1 MSAFVDAA
9 ADEEDHDGGTVE
21 QEIVDLAGMRREL
34 LGHPITFPTG
44 GGGAGGGGAGGGGVG
59 GGMQSNAAEGLG
71 DDSDSADNVP
81 TLNKTASL
89 VQWFIVDVKEE
100 DGNIIVSLKTILG
113 DTRETTYEYASAQV
127 TRQEEAQYIDHDEAN
142 VDLYKKLE
150 RQHALLKRRSLARA
164 SRKELRRTTELNA
177 VTPFLKK
184 LSLFKVKAAFQELID
199 VVDSDAYY
207 RAVKT
212 YAAKLTTT
220 NEFEE
225 KAMHT
230 FAMFAFTEACH
241 IAGPHAVTLK
251 RNAQAKFTTCCRA
264 LWTFANA
271 MLTGRDLGRARA
283 GIKQWRKTYMETFLE
298 TELEGE
304 LRNQARDFTSS
315 LLEHL
320 AVPASQDALKD
331 LLIPG
336 EIDKVVD
343 PNYTAEEERMLASQ
357 NNGRDMMADYLAT
370 YSDEYADLAR
380 ENKLIDHVEC
390 CVVARTGNLT
400 DYFDKVAEFY
410 RIDSTEDSKMQTYL
424 KRAAVDCVANGIDSV
439 PVLERGDRQE
449 LQKLQK
455 LRATNLQSWKD
466 ETIAILKE
474 EVLKTPPE
482 FPSEVIQ
489 QGEYEIVQMHTT
501 TSFVLSKLRDA
512 LTTDYKVQ
520 KISLANITH
529 YHVGAL
535 LVLETLLQEGQLKIN
550 VPNELMR
557 SRFTRWHAALQTA
570 RDLAVTARRND
581 VSIPRFT
588 LQLYDIIVR
597 AEECKDT
604 IDLNYKKVHAQ
615 AIKKGRLYNP
625 SQMTA
630 FQNEMDPQVRQAGLA
645 NRDSAIQLIR
655 MNIKTL
661 LGQVK
666 DGRPAAAQSSRDST
680 LNKLCH
686 ELVTQLPIP
695 ESAEEAIQVVQ
706 WFTDLQSKYGAKE
719 SETLKEKLRSLR
731 KKLDKATK
739 AFVLK
744 KLTKP
749 EAVDALTDWYLKI
762 AELRY
767 NDDRLKQAQTHRDNW
782 EILDAREGKGDFHFL
797 VRDAKKDRVN
807 VIEVVQRIITRRD
820 LKAYLY
826 DPETEDIIMTADK
839 IGALT
844 DLDGM
849 LKKEQEAFTTRYEE
863 HQREQAEFQWSSRR
877 IVEDD
882 IDGVGLPDD
891 KMPDGVMSDGDMAT
905 WTREQ
910 FGLHQ
915 PRSPGGDHNPGSAA
929 AAAVGAPNTQES
941 DLDDP
946 DPVHAGRQGLSN
958 SLPGVLPQSEP
969 SSMGGREK
977 RIESSD
983 DGSSDGLSATES
995 DGSDPNGDAAGAHMG
1010 SPFEKAGAAVGGAA
1024 AAARSPIT
1032 PQSMS
1037 DTSLIGGSPAPNSPP
1052 TPVSMSDTS
1061 LSGGSLAPNSP
1072 PTPESLSGASLSG
1085 GSPSPMSTGTPES
1098 LSAASRSYDSPAP
1111 NSPMSAGTPEP
1122 SSGAPG
1128 LATTPESLASM
1139 SDGLRPYQ
1147 DIHLIF

>member
-1 MSAFVDAA
+1 MEVYVEDA
-9 ADEEDHDGGTVE
+9 ADEEDAHGVLVD
-21 QEIVDLAGMRREL
+21 QKIVDLAGMRREL
-34 LGHPITFPTG
+34 LGHPITFPAG

-71 DDSDSADNVP
+71 DDSDSADDVP

-89 VQWFIVDVKEE
+89 VKWFIVDVKEK
-100 DGNIIVSLKTILG
+100 DGKIIVSLKTILG
-113 DTRETTYEYASAQV
+113 DTRDTTYEYASAQV
-127 TRQEEAQYIDHDEAN
+127 TSQEEAQNFDHDEAN

-150 RQHALLKRRSLARA
+150 RQHALLKRRSLKRA

-177 VTPFLKK
+177 VTPFLNE
-184 LSLFKVKAAFQELID
+184 LSRFKVKAAFQKLID

-212 YAAKLTTT
+212 YAAKLTR

-241 IAGPHAVTLK
+241 IAGRDAVTLK
-251 RNAQAKFTTCCRA
+251 RNAQAKFTTCCTA

-271 MLTGRDLGRARA
+271 MLTGEGLGRARP
-283 GIKQWRKTYMETFLE
+283 GIKQWRKTYMKTFLE
-298 TELEGE
+298 TKLEGE

-343 PNYTAEEERMLASQ
+343 PNYTAEEERMLALQ

-400 DYFDKVAEFY
+400 EYFDKVAEFY

-512 LTTDYKVQ
+512 LTTDNKVK
-520 KISLANITH
+520 KISSANITH

-570 RDLAVTARRND
+570 RDLAVTARQKD

-604 IDLNYKKVHAQ
+604 IDVNYKKVHAQ

-630 FQNEMDPQVRQAGLA
+630 FQNEMDRQVRQAGLA
-645 NRDSAIQLIR
+645 NRDDAIQLIR
-655 MNIKTL
+655 MNIGTL
-661 LGQVK
+661 LEQV
-666 DGRPAAAQSSRDST
+666 RRRLTAAAESRDST

-719 SETLKEKLRSLR
+719 SETLNKKLQRLR
-731 KKLDKATK
+731 GKLDKATR
-739 AFVLK
+739 AFVAK

-839 IGALT
+839 IRALT

-849 LKKEQEAFTTRYEE
+849 LKKEQEAFTTRYEQ

-882 IDGVGLPDD
+882 IDGDGLPDD

-929 AAAVGAPNTQES
+929 AAVGAPNTQES
-941 DLDDP
+941 DLDDA
-946 DPVHAGRQGLSN
+946 DPVHTGRQGLSN

-969 SSMGGREK
+969 SS
-977 RIESSD
+977 IESSD

-995 DGSDPNGDAAGAHMG
+995 DGSDPNGAAAGAHMG

-1024 AAARSPIT
+1024 AAARSP
-1032 PQSMS
+1032 
-1037 DTSLIGGSPAPNSPP
+1037 P
-1052 TPVSMSDTS
+1052 TPASRSDTS

-1072 PTPESLSGASLSG
+1072 PTPESLSGESLSG
-1085 GSPSPMSTGTPES
+1085 GSPSPMSAGTPES
-1098 LSAASRSYDSPAP
+1098 LSAASRSHGSPVP
-1111 NSPMSAGTPEP
+1111 DSPMSIGTPEP
-1122 SSGAPG
+1122 GSGARMP
-1128 LATTPESLASM
+1128 
-1139 SDGLRPYQ
+1139 DGLRPYQ